1 MSASIE
7 QIEPPDLTEIF
18 KKAPQRPPRPPPPP
32 KPDWLQDALTTKTS
46 KSKVELQARRCLGD
60 VFWCIPTKDSAEDD
74 AAASQKKVCVLS
86 EFNVM

>member
-7 QIEPPDLTEIF
+7 QIEPPHLTEIF
-18 KKAPQRPPRPPPPP
+18 KKVPQRPPRPPSRP

-46 KSKVELQARRCLGD
+46 KSKVELQARRFLGD